1 MAKAKSTTKAPK
13 EAKAPKVRA
22 HEEDGTFTADDPATP
37 DVNEAFVEA
46 APAARSYHPKTV
58 TEPLNPGIQKKLALE
73 ARSKK

>member
-22 HEEDGTFTADDPATP
+22 DDPATP

-46 APAARSYHPKTV
+46 APAASSYHPKTV
-58 TEPLNPGIQKKLALE
+58 IEPLNPGIQKKLALE